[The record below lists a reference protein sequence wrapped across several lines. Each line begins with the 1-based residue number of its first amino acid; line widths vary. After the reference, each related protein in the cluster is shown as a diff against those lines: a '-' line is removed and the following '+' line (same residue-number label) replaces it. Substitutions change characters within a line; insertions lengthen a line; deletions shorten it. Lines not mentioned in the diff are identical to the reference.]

1 MTDEKNTKN
10 EKGMNTDAFEE
21 LKDDVDQ
28 LDIPEE
34 DKQKIFKNLLN
45 LKNKKINLLITGATG
60 VGKSSTI
67 NALFKI
73 EVAKVGTGVN
83 PETMDI
89 AKYELKNLIL
99 WDSPGLGDGVEKD
112 KIHAKNI
119 REKLME
125 CDENGDPLI
134 DLVLVILDGGSRDLG
149 TSFELINSVI
159 IPNLGEN
166 KDNRILVAINQCD
179 MAMKGQHWDSINN
192 KPDETLTE
200 FLDEK
205 VQNIKQRIKEGSGI
219 DINPIYYSAGFKYK
233 DYSRNPY
240 NLSKLLYYI
249 IKYTPTEKRLTYID
263 NISEEKEVWQNNDD
277 LEDYGKEIKKSFLET
292 IEEHAAKGADIGEK
306 IGSVMGPAGKIIGRD
321 IGERIG
327 TVVGIIKGIKGLFS

>member
-73 EVAKVGTGVN
+73 KVAKVGTGVN

-89 AKYELKNLIL
+89 TKYELKNLIL

-112 KIHAKNI
+112 KIHSKNI
-119 REKLME
+119 TEKLME

-166 KDNRILVAINQCD
+166 KNNRILVAINQCD
-179 MAMKGQHWDSINN
+179 MAMKKRHWDSINN
-192 KPDETLTE
+192 KPDKILTE

-205 VQNIKQRIKEGSGI
+205 VQSIKQRIKEGSGI
-219 DINPIYYSAGFKYK
+219 DINPIYYSAGFE
-233 DYSRNPY
+233 DEDGSQDPY

-263 NISEEKEVWQNNDD
+263 NISEKKEVWQSNDD

-306 IGSVMGPAGKIIGRD
+306 IGSVMGPVGKIMGRD
-321 IGERIG
+321 IGERVG
-327 TVVGIIKGIKGLFS
+327 TVIGIVKGLKDLFS